1 MSRTEPVIR
10 LVGGPHK
17 LDGATY
23 DVSSSA
29 HDRADLDG
37 DRFVRAVRGTSVMPL
52 AALRERCT
60 DRAVAEHLAGQ
71 WGCAVFAYGRDRRV
85 RTRYF
90 RYQAT
95 YRLRPVRDDRGAW
108 TLEVAE
114 SVSTV
119 GSDTDTDTADTLA
132 TTVSLQDEPRP
143 SVWAVLEHAVD
154 EAAGRF
160 ATVASLLPDGPLS
173 ERADATRAA
182 VGACVTDAA
191 RLCGVGMAVA
201 PDWQPGDEVADPEPR
216 AGRLATRAA
225 ALVGTIDEATAH
237 LVDLHLEIGDG
248 PDPVEP
254 LAHLRAAWTE
264 LDPVSTAATTG

>member
-1 MSRTEPVIR
+1 MPRTEPVIR
-10 LVGGPHK
+10 LVGGPRK
-17 LDGATY
+17 LDGARY
-23 DVSSSA
+23 DVSASP

-60 DRAVAEHLAGQ
+60 DRAAAESLADE

-95 YRLRPVRDDRGAW
+95 YRLRPARDERGSW
-108 TLEVAE
+108 TLEVAGTTSIETTPIETTPIE
-114 SVSTV
+114 SAASARD
-119 GSDTDTDTADTLA
+119 SCR
-132 TTVSLQDEPRP
+132 LQ
-143 SVWAVLEHAVD
+143 VWAALEHAVD

-160 ATVASLLPDGPLS
+160 ATVAALLPDGPLA

-191 RLCGVGMAVA
+191 RLCGVGVAVA
-201 PDWQPGDEVADPEPR
+201 PEWRPGDEVADPEQR
-216 AGRLATRAA
+216 ASRLATRVA

-254 LAHLRAAWTE
+254 LAHLRAAWNE
-264 LDPVSTAATTG
+264 LDHVRTAR

>member
-29 HDRADLDG
+29 HDRADLEG

-60 DRAVAEHLAGQ
+60 DRVTTEGLADE
-71 WGCAVFAYGRDRRV
+71 WGCAVFAYGRDRRM

-95 YRLRPVRDDRGAW
+95 YRLRPTRDDHGAW

-114 SVSTV
+114 VSEVVASGT
-119 GSDTDTDTADTLA
+119 SAAAAPTADR
-132 TTVSLQDEPRP
+132 VERP
-143 SVWAVLEHAVD
+143 VWEVLEHAVD
-154 EAAGRF
+154 EAAARF
-160 ATVASLLPDGPLS
+160 ATVAALLPDGPLA
-173 ERADATRAA
+173 ERAESTRSA

-191 RLCGVGMAVA
+191 RLCGVGVAVA
-201 PDWQPGDEVADPEPR
+201 PGWQPGDEVADPEQR
-216 AGRLATRAA
+216 AVRLAGRVA

-248 PDPVEP
+248 HDPVEP
-254 LAHLRAAWTE
+254 VAHLRAAWTE
-264 LDPVSTAATTG
+264 LEAGPIRSR